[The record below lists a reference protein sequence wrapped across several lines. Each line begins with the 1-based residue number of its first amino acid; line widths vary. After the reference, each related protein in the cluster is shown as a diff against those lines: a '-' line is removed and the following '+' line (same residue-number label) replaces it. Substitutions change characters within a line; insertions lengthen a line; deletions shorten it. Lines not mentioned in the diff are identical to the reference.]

1 MTPHEVAEKDTSQIS
16 DDSLMPAGNRLFLNS
31 FDYYDYGQGIG
42 LVNQQQ
48 PQYVQTGKVI
58 RKDTLG

>member
-1 MTPHEVAEKDTSQIS
+1 MTPHEVAGKDTSQNS

-48 PQYVQTGKVI
+48 PQYGKHV
-58 RKDTLG
+58 